1 MAALQTR
8 EHVTVQHDIAFGGIH
23 KQRADVITL
32 VSPRGSVGAGQVI
45 PTSSSIPF
53 RPGTDSPS
61 WALSSPNG
69 TEPSGDQAKE
79 HQLPL
84 RASIP
89 ASWLVGLKYGID
101 SAA

>member
-1 MAALQTR
+1 MRR
-8 EHVTVQHDIAFGGIH
+8 ENVVAGE
-23 KQRADVITL
+23 L
-32 VSPRGSVGAGQVI
+32 VEA
-45 PTSSSIPF
+45 
-53 RPGTDSPS
+53 
-61 WALSSPNG
+61 ALSSPNG